1 MAETKTRDEVDIDTE
16 FDFISP
22 GMYKVIIQN
31 DDHTPMDF
39 VIAVMMHIFKH
50 SEERARELTMQIH
63 EQGSAVAGVY
73 TYEVAEQKGVE
84 STMLARQNGWPLAVR
99 VEEE

>member
-1 MAETKTRDEVDIDTE
+1 MAETKTKDEVDIDTE

-22 GMYKVIIQN
+22 GMYKVVIQN

-50 SEERARELTMQIH
+50 TEERARELTMQIH

>member
-22 GMYKVIIQN
+22 GMYKVIVQN

-39 VIAVMMHIFKH
+39 VIALMMHIFKH
-50 SEERARELTMQIH
+50 SEEHAKELTMQIH
-63 EQGSAVAGVY
+63 KEGSAVAGVY

>member
-1 MAETKTRDEVDIDTE
+1 
-16 FDFISP
+16 
-22 GMYKVIIQN
+22 
-31 DDHTPMDF
+31 MDF